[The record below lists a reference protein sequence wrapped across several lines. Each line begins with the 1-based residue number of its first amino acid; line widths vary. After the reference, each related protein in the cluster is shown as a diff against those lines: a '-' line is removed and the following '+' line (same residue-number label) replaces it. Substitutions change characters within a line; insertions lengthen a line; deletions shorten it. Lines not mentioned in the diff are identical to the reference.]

1 MQRYRFVVL
10 GVGFAAQAD
19 FTAALF
25 SFAIL
30 SPALADRFDVGLGAL
45 SVAIATT
52 SGGMTLTLL
61 GWGLLSDRV
70 GERAVLSTGLGGAAL
85 LLGAAAT
92 ADTFWLLVALVTLAG
107 MVGAAVNAATGR
119 AVMSWFPA
127 SERGLALGIRQT
139 AVPVGGGLGAVVL
152 PALEGGFGLGAP
164 FFVLAVACGA
174 AAVAAFIWLREAPGF
189 PDEEIAEH
197 IGSPLRDRRLW
208 QLAAGSTLLVS
219 VQIALTGFVVLYL
232 HEERGLSPGKA
243 AAVLATINVGGAVLR
258 IGLGRLSDRIGSRLR
273 PLRRLSLG
281 LAVAMAAA
289 ALLTEAPDPL
299 LITSLVA
306 AGALAVGWNGLSFT
320 ATAELAG
327 RERSGA
333 ALGFQQ
339 TALGLG
345 CMVAPLAFA
354 ALVEATSWPVG
365 FGFLAVLPLGAFA
378 TFGRLLAVE
387 QPK

>member
-1 MQRYRFVVL
+1 VQRYRYVVL
-10 GVGFAAQAD
+10 GVGFCAQAA
-19 FTAALF
+19 FATSLF
-25 SFAIL
+25 AFAVL

-45 SVAIATT
+45 AVAVATST
-52 SGGMTLTLL
+52 GGMTLTLL
-61 GWGLLSDRV
+61 GWGLLTDHV
-70 GERAVLSTGLGGAAL
+70 GERAVISVGLTGAAL
-85 LLGAAAT
+85 LLAVAAT
-92 ADTFWLLVALVTLAG
+92 VDDFWLLVALVTLAG

-119 AVMSWFPA
+119 AVMSWFRA

-152 PALEGGFGLGAP
+152 PTLESAFGLGAA
-164 FFVLAVACGA
+164 FGSLAIACGA
-174 AAVAAFIWLREAPGF
+174 AAVAAFTWLREAPGF
-189 PDEEIAEH
+189 PDEAISGH
-197 IGSPLRDRRLW
+197 VGSPLRDRRLW

-243 AAVLATINVGGAVLR
+243 GLVLAAINVCGAVLR
-258 IGLGRLSDRIGSRLR
+258 IGLGRLSDRNGSRLR

-281 LAVAMAAA
+281 LAAAMAAA
-289 ALLTEAPDPL
+289 ALLTEASDPI
-299 LITSLVA
+299 LIASLIVA
-306 AGALAVGWNGLSFT
+306 GSLAVGWNGLSFT

-345 CMVAPLAFA
+345 SMVAPLGFA
-354 ALVEATSWPVG
+354 ALVQATSWRVG
-365 FGFLAVLPLGAFA
+365 FGCLAVLPVAAFA
-378 TFGRLLAVE
+378 TFGPLLAAE
-387 QPK
+387 RGA